1 MDGQATA
8 QTREKPK
15 MRFTRVSQLGQ
26 RHRVTLA

>member
-15 MRFTRVSQLGQ
+15 MRFTRVSQLAND
-26 RHRVTLA
+26 TA